1 MKAKLVVGSLLAF
14 TMVSN
19 AQWTTSGTNIYNSNT
34 GNVGIG
40 TTAPSQKLDVRGGA
54 IHVVNSSTLP
64 YSFIGRDANPGNDS
78 YFYHRMT
85 TNYHILGSSKNG
97 TGTMRKL
104 GFAIGGSDLEADV
117 KMTIIPNGNVG
128 IGTASPSR
136 KMHVSDD
143 ATNMTNNPQYSNGYF
158 IEPDYSASYHELLNS
173 SKQGWHAA
181 LHGYDLNNGSGASHP
196 TWGWPA
202 NNGIGVFG
210 KAERTATPLGFSFSI
225 GVFGKGIGSYYNVGG
240 LFEGGNQEIIGEKQ
254 TSNEAGNGSNQ
265 KISYGIWAGAFGSS
279 GTSAYFNGSAYS
291 TANYQSSD
299 MELKRDVKPLTQAIE
314 RINSLRP
321 NSFSFKTD
329 EHKSMNLPEGTQMGL
344 TAQEVEKN
352 FPELVSEMTDIS
364 DYLKTGEAGKI
375 KTYKAVN
382 YTNLIPL
389 LIAGM
394 QEQQAQLQEQK
405 EENQELK
412 NLVAI
417 LQQQSNDL
425 LAKTSDPTGI
435 NNLVSQ
441 TDGFSMDQNI
451 PNPFS
456 NETQV
461 RYTLP
466 QNTGRAYMAVYDLSG
481 KQIKTFP
488 LTQKGSSSVAIS
500 SEKLAAGIY
509 IYSIIADGKV
519 MDSKRMVVAEKQ

>member
-1 MKAKLVVGSLLAF
+1 
-14 TMVSN
+14 
-19 AQWTTSGTNIYNSNT
+19 
-34 GNVGIG
+34 
-40 TTAPSQKLDVRGGA
+40 
-54 IHVVNSSTLP
+54 
-64 YSFIGRDANPGNDS
+64 
-78 YFYHRMT
+78 
-85 TNYHILGSSKNG
+85 
-97 TGTMRKL
+97 
-104 GFAIGGSDLEADV
+104 
-117 KMTIIPNGNVG
+117 
-128 IGTASPSR
+128 
-136 KMHVSDD
+136 
-143 ATNMTNNPQYSNGYF
+143 
-158 IEPDYSASYHELLNS
+158 
-173 SKQGWHAA
+173 
-181 LHGYDLNNGSGASHP
+181 
-196 TWGWPA
+196 
-202 NNGIGVFG
+202 
-210 KAERTATPLGFSFSI
+210 
-225 GVFGKGIGSYYNVGG
+225 
-240 LFEGGNQEIIGEKQ
+240 
-254 TSNEAGNGSNQ
+254 
-265 KISYGIWAGAFGSS
+265 
-279 GTSAYFNGSAYS
+279 
-291 TANYQSSD
+291 
-299 MELKRDVKPLTQAIE
+299 MELKRDVKPLTQALE

-329 EHKSMNLPEGTQMGL
+329 EHKSMNLPEGLQMGL

-352 FPELVSEMTDIS
+352 FPELVREMTDIS

-375 KTYKAVN
+375 KIYKAVN

-441 TDGFSMDQNI
+441 TDGFGMDQNI

-456 NETQV
+456 NETLV
-461 RYTLP
+461 NYTLP
-466 QNTGRAYMAVYDLSG
+466 QNTGNAYMAVYYLSG
-481 KQIKTFP
+481 KQIRTFP
-488 LTQKGSSSVAIS
+488 LNQKGTSSLTIS